1 MAYVTTN
8 PPARMDA
15 GSLTGAGQV
24 WYYSSADVDDTVIAA
39 NYITDAL
46 HLGMK
51 VGDIVFIWDTA
62 GKLSVAGV
70 TAVTSSGSTMAFAA
84 VA

>member
-8 PPARMDA
+8 QPVRMDA
-15 GSLTGAGQV
+15 GALTGAGQI
-24 WYYSSADVDDTVIAA
+24 WYYSSADTDDTVIAA
-39 NYITDAL
+39 GYVTDAQ

-51 VGDIVFIWDTA
+51 VGDVVFIWDTA

-70 TAVTSSGSTMAFAA
+70 TAVSSTGSTMAFAA